1 VTTTEAKPDDTR
13 ATGDIPAPQSVFA
26 TTHWSVVLTAGRSDT
41 TRAQDALTKLCQTY
55 WYPLYT
61 YVRRRGYSTHD
72 AQDATQAF
80 FAHLLE
86 RHSIAAADPNR
97 GRFRSFMLG
106 VMNHF
111 LANERDKAAA
121 QKRGGGA
128 ILLPLQFDTAET
140 RYCREPSDNTTPEQN
155 YERRWAMTL
164 LEEVL
169 RRLANEY
176 QQDGRADLF
185 AELNPCLV
193 GERANQP
200 YAKLA
205 DKLGVSE
212 NTVKSAV
219 HRLRQRYR
227 QLLRD
232 EIANTVAN
240 PGEVDE
246 ELRYL
251 FSILGNR

>member
-1 VTTTEAKPDDTR
+1 MA
-13 ATGDIPAPQSVFA
+13 
-26 TTHWSVVLTAGRSDT
+26 
-41 TRAQDALTKLCQTY
+41 
-55 WYPLYT
+55 
-61 YVRRRGYSTHD
+61 
-72 AQDATQAF
+72 
-80 FAHLLE
+80 
-86 RHSIAAADPNR
+86 
-97 GRFRSFMLG
+97 
-106 VMNHF
+106 
-111 LANERDKAAA
+111 
-121 QKRGGGA
+121 
-128 ILLPLQFDTAET
+128 
-140 RYCREPSDNTTPEQN
+140 
-155 YERRWAMTL
+155 L

-176 QQDGRADLF
+176 QQDGRGDLF

-205 DKLGVSE
+205 QKLGVSE

-227 QLLRD
+227 QLLRE

-251 FSILGNR
+251 FSILGSR